1 MRRTVDGTKEEQK
14 NEFKRRKDLIDE
26 TITTLNDSG
35 ETKKSQL
42 IKESFDKIL
51 SGSNSIQDIEDKVD
65 PINKEAVEWMTAE
78 WSKVRPEL
86 ENVSL
91 NVYNKVFR

>member
-1 MRRTVDGTKEEQK
+1 MIKYLLSQTHIS
-14 NEFKRRKDLIDE
+14 DL
-26 TITTLNDSG
+26 
-35 ETKKSQL
+35 
-42 IKESFDKIL
+42 
-51 SGSNSIQDIEDKVD
+51 EDKVD

-91 NVYNKVFR
+91 NVYNKVLGKDINYTPDSFSSLKDQVSSVDQEIGRPTIPRYFSENLR